1 MTRGAV
7 VTSFTLPC
15 ASMMRVST
23 VYCPEGKPLIVE
35 AVGVVDVVPGIPG
48 GVAVTVTSPEA
59 SMGVAVG
66 GVVAVAMTVLVV
78 VGEGIVV
85 ALAVTEGTAVAGG
98 VWDGAPVADGTVVA
112 VVSVATGNA
121 GGVLVADG
129 ATTVGAPAA
138 GVKTG
143 VTLRGMWTRVAREDQ
158 SLEEGMA
165 EEGRTSKPMLSQ
177 WRSSE

>member
-1 MTRGAV
+1 LAV
-7 VTSFTLPC
+7 DV
-15 ASMMRVST
+15 A
-23 VYCPEGKPLIVE
+23 
-35 AVGVVDVVPGIPG
+35 GVVVAPGIPG
-48 GVAVTVTSPEA
+48 GVAVTVMSPEE

-85 ALAVTEGTAVAGG
+85 ALAVAEGTAVAGG
-98 VWDGAPVADGTVVA
+98 VWDDTPVADGAGVA
-112 VVSVATGNA
+112 VASVVTGNA
-121 GGVLVADG
+121 GGVLVAAG

-138 GVKTG
+138 GLKTG
-143 VTLRGMWTRVAREDQ
+143 ATLRGMWTREAREDQ